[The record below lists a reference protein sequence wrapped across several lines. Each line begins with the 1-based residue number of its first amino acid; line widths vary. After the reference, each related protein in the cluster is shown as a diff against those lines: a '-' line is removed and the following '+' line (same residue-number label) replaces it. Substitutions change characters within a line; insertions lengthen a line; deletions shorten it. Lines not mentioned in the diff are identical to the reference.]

1 LCIEKLKRITAETL
15 VVIVEDS
22 GTRTS
27 RIIMHV
33 DFDYFFAQCEEIRKP
48 ELRSKPVVVCV
59 FSGRTEDSGVVSTAN
74 YVARKH
80 GVKSGIPIKVAK
92 SRLADIESVFLPLD
106 AGYYRQMSESAM
118 SIIAKYADR
127 FEHIGIDECYI
138 DISERAGDFEAAK
151 SLALQIKSD
160 VKSTTQLTCSI
171 GVAPNKML
179 AKIAS
184 DFQKPDGL
192 TVIEAGSEA
201 AFIAGL
207 AADKIPGIGPKTS
220 DRLAELGVKTIG
232 DLAKFDLFKLIEEFG
247 KKSATYMH
255 NASKGIDDEPVAE
268 QEQEQQIGRIVTLKR
283 DATSSQEMRDDLY
296 ELCQSVLKKAADKKL
311 SFKSV
316 AVLLILDNLENVTRS
331 KGLKVHSS
339 NFDQL
344 HSAAKA
350 ALDEA
355 LSGTA
360 GRKVRRL
367 GVKLSDLQSS
377 KGQNTML
384 DFMKG

>member
-1 LCIEKLKRITAETL
+1 LCIEKLKRIPAATL
-15 VVIVEDS
+15 AMIVEDS
-22 GTRTS
+22 GGKAS
-27 RIIMHV
+27 RVIMHI

-48 ELRSKPVVVCV
+48 ELVGKPVVVCV

-74 YVARKH
+74 YAARKY

-92 SRLADIESVFLPLD
+92 SRLAGVGSVFLPLD
-106 AGYYRQMSESAM
+106 AGYYRQMSDAAM
-118 SIIAKYADR
+118 SVIAKYADL
-127 FEHIGIDECYI
+127 FEHVGIDECYI
-138 DISERAGDFEAAK
+138 DVSERAGDFEAAK
-151 SLALQIKSD
+151 SLALQIKND
-160 VKSTTQLTCSI
+160 VKSKTKLTCSI

-184 DFQKPDGL
+184 DLQKPDGL
-192 TVIEAGSEA
+192 TAIAAGGEA

-207 AADKIPGIGPKTS
+207 DAGKIPGIGPKTS
-220 DRLAELGVKTIG
+220 DRLAELGVKTVG
-232 DLAKFDLFKLIEEFG
+232 DLVNFDLFKLIEEFG

-255 NASKGIDDEPVAE
+255 NASRGLDDEPVAE
-268 QEQEQQIGRIVTLKR
+268 QEHEQQIGRIITLKS
-283 DATSSQEMRDDLY
+283 DAASSEEMQNDLY
-296 ELCQSVLKKAADKKL
+296 DLCQSVLQKAADKKL
-311 SFKSV
+311 SFKTV
-316 AVLLILDNLENVTRS
+316 GVLLILDNLENVTRS
-331 KGLKVHSS
+331 KSLKVHSS
-339 NFDQL
+339 NSDQL

-355 LSGTA
+355 LAGTG
-360 GRKVRRL
+360 GRRVRRL